1 MLTYILRERERQ
13 KIWTLSYQIGIFI
26 KKNIRN
32 ETTTNKSLFVPF
44 VNIVIERSN
53 DSWPNLSKKSKQNG
67 RGKGGERVRK
77 GREAEG
83 GGREECKTTR
93 DQQTENHAHHRKL
106 KREERYLN

>member
-1 MLTYILRERERQ
+1 MDRKNFTAETCNK
-13 KIWTLSYQIGIFI
+13 KICCTVLV
-26 KKNIRN
+26 
-32 ETTTNKSLFVPF
+32 L
-44 VNIVIERSN
+44 ERSN